1 VLTQPPTLEGRDNGQ
16 SVGATGDRTAAAR
29 GLGLGLGLG
38 HQVVR
43 RIAAVHDGR
52 FEVLDH
58 AEDGYQAYRV
68 VLDPAGS
75 AATETPPGSS
85 TVAA

>member
-1 VLTQPPTLEGRDNGQ
+1 MRVLTQPPTLEVRDNGQ
-16 SVGATGDRTAAAR
+16 SVGANGDRTAAAR
-29 GLGLGLGLG
+29 GLGLGLG